1 MRYIELIFCKLAWLG
16 MNTTPFWRP
25 RYLSI
30 SRSFMGL
37 LFPILTISIS
47 VVVLVLTA
55 LNIKIE
61 MSHLLIF
68 GGGLI
73 ALLYLPIELYLKREM
88 KRRRIVYNKEYMLD
102 RQGTVLT
109 VIYTLTGVIVPVLM
123 LLTAWGV
130 KNGRN
135 LLCNSELSSNFAPA

>member
-1 MRYIELIFCKLAWLG
+1 
-16 MNTTPFWRP
+16 
-25 RYLSI
+25 
-30 SRSFMGL
+30 MGL
-37 LFPILTISIS
+37 LFPIFTISIS
-47 VVVLVLTA
+47 LVVLVLTA

-73 ALLYLPIELYLKREM
+73 APLYLPIELYLKREM

-130 KNGRN
+130 KKW
-135 LLCNSELSSNFAPA
+135 A

>member
-1 MRYIELIFCKLAWLG
+1 MRYVELIFCKLAWLG
-16 MNTTPFWRP
+16 INTTPFWRP
-25 RYLSI
+25 RYLSA

-37 LFPILTISIS
+37 LFPIFTISIS
-47 VVVLVLTA
+47 LVVLVLTA

-73 ALLYLPIELYLKREM
+73 ALFYLPIELYLKREM

-102 RQGTVLT
+102 RQGTVLS

-123 LLTAWGV
+123 FLTAWGV
-130 KNGRN
+130 KKW
-135 LLCNSELSSNFAPA
+135 A

>member
-16 MNTTPFWRP
+16 INTTPFWRP

-30 SRSFMGL
+30 SRSFGLL
-37 LFPILTISIS
+37 LFPIFSISIS

-73 ALLYLPIELYLKREM
+73 APLYLPIELYLKREM

-123 LLTAWGV
+123 LLAAWSV
-130 KNGRN
+130 KKW
-135 LLCNSELSSNFAPA
+135 A

>member
-1 MRYIELIFCKLAWLG
+1 MRYIELIFCKLAWLKI
-16 MNTTPFWRP
+16 NTTFFWRP

-37 LFPILTISIS
+37 LFPIFTISIS
-47 VVVLVLTA
+47 VVVLILAA

-73 ALLYLPIELYLKREM
+73 VLFYLPIELYLKREM
-88 KRRRIVYNKEYMLD
+88 KRRRIVYNKEYMQD

-123 LLTAWGV
+123 FLTAWGV
-130 KNGRN
+130 KKW
-135 LLCNSELSSNFAPA
+135 A

>member
-1 MRYIELIFCKLAWLG
+1 MRYIELIFCKLVWLE
-16 MNTTPFWRP
+16 MNTTPFWIP

-37 LFPILTISIS
+37 LFPIFTISIS
-47 VVVLVLTA
+47 VVVLILTA

-73 ALLYLPIELYLKREM
+73 ALFYLPIELYLKREM
-88 KRRRIVYNKEYMLD
+88 KRRRIVYNKEYIQD

-109 VIYTLTGVIVPVLM
+109 VIYLLMGVVVPILM
-123 LLTAWGV
+123 FLAAWGV
-130 KNGRN
+130 KKW
-135 LLCNSELSSNFAPA
+135 A

>member
-1 MRYIELIFCKLAWLG
+1 MRYIELIFCKLAWWKI
-16 MNTTPFWRP
+16 NTTRFWRP

-30 SRSFMGL
+30 SRSFTGL
-37 LFPILTISIS
+37 LFPIFTISIS

-88 KRRRIVYNKEYMLD
+88 KRRRIVYNKEYMQD

-109 VIYTLTGVIVPVLM
+109 VIYTLTGVIVPILM
-123 LLTAWGV
+123 FLAAWGV
-130 KNGRN
+130 KKW
-135 LLCNSELSSNFAPA
+135 A

>member
-1 MRYIELIFCKLAWLG
+1 MRYVELIFCKLAWLRI
-16 MNTTPFWRP
+16 NTTFFWRP

-73 ALLYLPIELYLKREM
+73 TLFYLPIELY
-88 KRRRIVYNKEYMLD
+88 
-102 RQGTVLT
+102 
-109 VIYTLTGVIVPVLM
+109 
-123 LLTAWGV
+123 
-130 KNGRN
+130 
-135 LLCNSELSSNFAPA
+135 

>member
-1 MRYIELIFCKLAWLG
+1 MRYVELIFCKLAWLG
-16 MNTTPFWRP
+16 INTTPLWRP

-73 ALLYLPIELYLKREM
+73 APLYLPIELYLKREM

-123 LLTAWGV
+123 LLAAWSV
-130 KNGRN
+130 KKW
-135 LLCNSELSSNFAPA
+135 A

>member
-1 MRYIELIFCKLAWLG
+1 MRYVELIFCKLAWLRI
-16 MNTTPFWRP
+16 NTTFFWRP

-123 LLTAWGV
+123 FLTAWGV
-130 KNGRN
+130 KKW
-135 LLCNSELSSNFAPA
+135 A

>member
-1 MRYIELIFCKLAWLG
+1 MRYIELIFCKLAWLE

-37 LFPILTISIS
+37 LFPIFTISIS
-47 VVVLVLTA
+47 LVVLVLTA

-73 ALLYLPIELYLKREM
+73 APLYLPIELYLRREM

-123 LLTAWGV
+123 FLTAWGV
-130 KNGRN
+130 KKW
-135 LLCNSELSSNFAPA
+135 A

>member
-1 MRYIELIFCKLAWLG
+1 MRYIELIFCKLAWLRI
-16 MNTTPFWRP
+16 NTTPFWRP

-30 SRSFMGL
+30 SRSFGLL
-37 LFPILTISIS
+37 LFPIFSISIS
-47 VVVLVLTA
+47 VVVLILTA

-68 GGGLI
+68 VGGLI
-73 ALLYLPIELYLKREM
+73 ALFYLPIELYLKREM

-123 LLTAWGV
+123 FLTAWGV
-130 KNGRN
+130 KKW
-135 LLCNSELSSNFAPA
+135 A

>member
-1 MRYIELIFCKLAWLG
+1 MRYIELIFCKLAWWKI
-16 MNTTPFWRP
+16 NTTPFWRP

-30 SRSFMGL
+30 SRSFTGL
-37 LFPILTISIS
+37 LFPIFTISLS
-47 VVVLVLTA
+47 LVVLILTA

-68 GGGLI
+68 GGGSI

-88 KRRRIVYNKEYMLD
+88 KRRRIVYNKEYMQNQ
-102 RQGTVLT
+102 QGTVLT

-123 LLTAWGV
+123 FLAAWGV
-130 KNGRN
+130 KKWV
-135 LLCNSELSSNFAPA
+135 

>member
-1 MRYIELIFCKLAWLG
+1 MRYIELIFCKLAWWRI
-16 MNTTPFWRP
+16 NTTFFWRP

-37 LFPILTISIS
+37 LFPIFTISIS
-47 VVVLVLTA
+47 LVVLVLTA

-73 ALLYLPIELYLKREM
+73 ALFYLPIELYLRREM

-123 LLTAWGV
+123 LLAAWGV
-130 KNGRN
+130 KKW
-135 LLCNSELSSNFAPA
+135 A

>member
-1 MRYIELIFCKLAWLG
+1 MRYIELIFCKLAWLRI
-16 MNTTPFWRP
+16 NITPFWRP

-30 SRSFMGL
+30 SRSFGLL
-37 LFPILTISIS
+37 LFPIFSISIS
-47 VVVLVLTA
+47 VVVLILTA

-73 ALLYLPIELYLKREM
+73 APLYLPIELYLKREM

-123 LLTAWGV
+123 FLTAWGV
-130 KNGRN
+130 KK
-135 LLCNSELSSNFAPA
+135 LA

>member
-1 MRYIELIFCKLAWLG
+1 MRYVELIFCKLAWLG
-16 MNTTPFWRP
+16 INTTPFWRP
-25 RYLSI
+25 RHLSI

-37 LFPILTISIS
+37 LFPIFTISIS
-47 VVVLVLTA
+47 SVVLVLTA

-73 ALLYLPIELYLKREM
+73 APLYLPIELYLKREM

-130 KNGRN
+130 KKW
-135 LLCNSELSSNFAPA
+135 A

>member
-1 MRYIELIFCKLAWLG
+1 MRYIELIFCKLAWLR

-25 RYLSI
+25 RYLII

-37 LFPILTISIS
+37 LFPIFTISIS
-47 VVVLVLTA
+47 LVVLVLTA

-73 ALLYLPIELYLKREM
+73 ALFYLPIELYLKREM
-88 KRRRIVYNKEYMLD
+88 KRRRIVYNKEYMQD

-123 LLTAWGV
+123 FLTAWGV
-130 KNGRN
+130 KKW
-135 LLCNSELSSNFAPA
+135 A

>member
-1 MRYIELIFCKLAWLG
+1 MIYIELIFCKLAWLRI
-16 MNTTPFWRP
+16 NITPFWRP

-30 SRSFMGL
+30 SRSFGLL
-37 LFPILTISIS
+37 LFPIFSISIS
-47 VVVLVLTA
+47 VVVLILTA
-55 LNIKIE
+55 LNIKIQI
-61 MSHLLIF
+61 SHLLIF

-73 ALLYLPIELYLKREM
+73 APLYLPIELYLKREM

-123 LLTAWGV
+123 FLTAWGV
-130 KNGRN
+130 KKW
-135 LLCNSELSSNFAPA
+135 A

>member
-1 MRYIELIFCKLAWLG
+1 MRYVELIFCKLAWFG
-16 MNTTPFWRP
+16 INTTFFWRP
-25 RYLSI
+25 RYLST

-73 ALLYLPIELYLKREM
+73 VPLYLPIELYLKREM

-123 LLTAWGV
+123 FLTAWGV
-130 KNGRN
+130 KKW
-135 LLCNSELSSNFAPA
+135 A

>member
-1 MRYIELIFCKLAWLG
+1 MRYIELIFFKFAWWRI
-16 MNTTPFWRP
+16 NTTFFWRP

-37 LFPILTISIS
+37 LFPIFTISIS
-47 VVVLVLTA
+47 LVVLVLTA

-73 ALLYLPIELYLKREM
+73 ALFYLPIELYLKREM
-88 KRRRIVYNKEYMLD
+88 KRRRIVYNKEYMQD

-123 LLTAWGV
+123 FLTAWGV
-130 KNGRN
+130 KKW
-135 LLCNSELSSNFAPA
+135 A

>member
-1 MRYIELIFCKLAWLG
+1 MRYVELIFCKLAWLRI
-16 MNTTPFWRP
+16 NTTFFWRP

-73 ALLYLPIELYLKREM
+73 APLYLPIELYLRREM
-88 KRRRIVYNKEYMLD
+88 KRRRIVYNKEYMQD

-123 LLTAWGV
+123 FLTAWG
-130 KNGRN
+130 
-135 LLCNSELSSNFAPA
+135 A

>member
-1 MRYIELIFCKLAWLG
+1 MRYIELIFCKLAWLRI
-16 MNTTPFWRP
+16 NTTPFWRP

-30 SRSFMGL
+30 SRSFGLL
-37 LFPILTISIS
+37 LFPIFSISIS

-73 ALLYLPIELYLKREM
+73 ALFYLPIELYLKREM
-88 KRRRIVYNKEYMLD
+88 KRRRIVYNKEYMQD

-123 LLTAWGV
+123 FLTAWGV
-130 KNGRN
+130 KKW
-135 LLCNSELSSNFAPA
+135 A

>member
-1 MRYIELIFCKLAWLG
+1 MRYIELIFCKLAWLRI
-16 MNTTPFWRP
+16 NTTPFWRP

-30 SRSFMGL
+30 SRSFGLL
-37 LFPILTISIS
+37 LFPIFSISIS
-47 VVVLVLTA
+47 VVVLILTA

-61 MSHLLIF
+61 MLHLLIF
-68 GGGLI
+68 VGGLI
-73 ALLYLPIELYLKREM
+73 ALFYLPIELYLKREM

-123 LLTAWGV
+123 LLAAWGV
-130 KNGRN
+130 KKW
-135 LLCNSELSSNFAPA
+135 A

>member
-1 MRYIELIFCKLAWLG
+1 MRYIELIFCKLAWLRI
-16 MNTTPFWRP
+16 NTTFFWRP

-30 SRSFMGL
+30 SRSFGLL
-37 LFPILTISIS
+37 LFPIFSISIS
-47 VVVLVLTA
+47 VVVLILTA

-88 KRRRIVYNKEYMLD
+88 KLRRIVYNKEYMQD

-123 LLTAWGV
+123 FLTAWGV
-130 KNGRN
+130 KKW
-135 LLCNSELSSNFAPA
+135 A

>member
-1 MRYIELIFCKLAWLG
+1 MRYVELIFCKLAWLRI
-16 MNTTPFWRP
+16 NITPFWRP

-30 SRSFMGL
+30 SRSFGLL
-37 LFPILTISIS
+37 LFPIFSISIS

-73 ALLYLPIELYLKREM
+73 VPLYLPIELYLRREM

-123 LLTAWGV
+123 FLAAWGV
-130 KNGRN
+130 KKW
-135 LLCNSELSSNFAPA
+135 A

>member
-1 MRYIELIFCKLAWLG
+1 MRYVELIFCKLAWLRI
-16 MNTTPFWRP
+16 NTTFFWRP

-130 KNGRN
+130 KKW
-135 LLCNSELSSNFAPA
+135 A

>member
-1 MRYIELIFCKLAWLG
+1 MRYIELIFCKLAWLRI
-16 MNTTPFWRP
+16 NTTFFWRP

-30 SRSFMGL
+30 SRSIMGL
-37 LFPILTISIS
+37 LFPIFTISIS
-47 VVVLVLTA
+47 LVVLVLTA

-73 ALLYLPIELYLKREM
+73 VPLYLPIELYLRREM

-109 VIYTLTGVIVPVLM
+109 VIYTLTGVIVPILM
-123 LLTAWGV
+123 LLAAWGV
-130 KNGRN
+130 KKW
-135 LLCNSELSSNFAPA
+135 A